1 MSLKT
6 TLIVCVL
13 VVMIA
18 YKTESRGGMFARL
31 CNLFAD
37 EPTGEV
43 DTPTVKD
50 YCEEIKSKEKEIITN
65 IMKAIAD
72 DREKLKAA
80 LKGVCTNG
88 DFGADTRQGKVCA
101 RLLASDDS

>member
-50 YCEEIKSKEKEIITN
+50 YCEQKIKTN
-65 IMKAIAD
+65 IMKAIAAEM
-72 DREKLKAA
+72 EKLKAT

-88 DFGADTRQGKVCA
+88 DFGADTIQGKVCA